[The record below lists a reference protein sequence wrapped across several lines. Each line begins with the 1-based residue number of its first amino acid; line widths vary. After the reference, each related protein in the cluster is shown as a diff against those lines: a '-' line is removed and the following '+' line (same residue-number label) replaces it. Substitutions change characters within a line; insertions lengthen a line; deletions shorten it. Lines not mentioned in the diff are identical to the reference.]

1 MRLNYLANAIGLILK
16 YIGFVILT
24 PIIIA
29 VIYKDYIS
37 ILPFLTAGTF
47 SILAGISLRKVVKN
61 ASLVENL
68 NDIKKSEAL
77 LIVTM
82 SWVLFGVISALP
94 FLFYGLN
101 PIDALFESVSGITT
115 TGATILTSY
124 DYPKT
129 FFFWRSLTQ
138 WLGGLGIIVLFIA
151 ILPQFAV
158 AGRQMFFAEAPGPT
172 EDKITPR
179 IRNTASA
186 LWKIYAGLTIIL
198 VILLHI
204 VGMPTFD
211 AVCNALS
218 TLAAGGFSPNAQ
230 SIAGYNSY
238 LIYWITTIFM
248 FIAGASFILQYRVL
262 TQKKPVLFFQNEE
275 FKTYLGMICF
285 MALLIAIALFFCD
298 GYNIKEALTHAFY
311 QVISI
316 TTSTGSASVDFAK
329 WHFIPQALL
338 FIVMFMG
345 SCASSAG
352 GGIKMMRWIL
362 VYKSM
367 KNSLV
372 KILHPNAILNVK
384 IDNTIIPH
392 EILNQTVVFVFFYFL
407 CFALGAVLITILEQN
422 ITIGITSSI
431 TALGNIGP
439 AFGNVVGPMGSFNS
453 LHFSSKFIMI
463 IAMLVGRLEIIPFL
477 VLFQKDFWSIKFQQD

>member
-1 MRLNYLANAIGLILK
+1 MRLNYLVNAIGLILK

-24 PIIIA
+24 PIVVAI
-29 VIYKDYIS
+29 IYKDYVS
-37 ILPFLTAGTF
+37 ILPFLTAGIA
-47 SILAGISLRKVVKN
+47 SITAGLTLRKVVKN
-61 ASLVENL
+61 AYSVENL

-77 LIVTM
+77 FIVTS
-82 SWVLFGVISALP
+82 SWILFAVISSLP

-101 PIDALFESVSGITT
+101 PIDALFEAVSGITT
-115 TGATILTSY
+115 TGATILTNFN
-124 DYPKT
+124 YPKT

-186 LWKIYAGLTIIL
+186 LWKIYAGLTLIL
-198 VILLHI
+198 VILFHI
-204 VGMPTFD
+204 AGMPIFD
-211 AVCNALS
+211 SVCNSLS
-218 TLAAGGFSPNAQ
+218 TLAAGGFSPNAL
-230 SIAGYNSY
+230 SLAGYNSY
-238 LIYWITTIFM
+238 LIYWITTVFM

-262 TQKKPVLFFQNEE
+262 TQKKPSLLLANEE
-275 FKTYLGMICF
+275 FKTYFGIVCF
-285 MALLIAIALFFCD
+285 MALLIAVALFFCD
-298 GYNIKEALTHAFY
+298 GYNIKDALTHAFY

-338 FIVMFMG
+338 FTVMFMG

-384 IDNTIIPH
+384 VDNAIIPH

-407 CFALGAVLITILEQN
+407 CFALGAILITIIEQN

-431 TALGNIGP
+431 SALGNIGP
-439 AFGNVVGPMGSFNS
+439 AFGNIVGPMGSFSS
-453 LHFSSKFIMI
+453 LHVSSKLIMT
-463 IAMLVGRLEIIPFL
+463 IAMIVGRLEIIPFL
-477 VLFQKDFWSIKFQQD
+477 VMFQKDFWSIKIQQD

>member
-1 MRLNYLANAIGLILK
+1 MRLNYLANAIGMILK
-16 YIGFVILT
+16 YIGFVILI
-24 PIIIA
+24 PIIVAI
-29 VIYKDYIS
+29 IYKDYIS
-37 ILPFLTAGTF
+37 ILPFLTAGIA
-47 SILAGISLRKVVKN
+47 SISLGYALRKFIKN
-61 ASLVENL
+61 AYRIENL
-68 NDIKKSEAL
+68 NDIKKSDAL
-77 LIVTM
+77 FIVAF
-82 SWVLFGVISALP
+82 SWIIFGIVSGLP
-94 FLFYGLN
+94 FIFYGLH
-101 PIDALFESVSGITT
+101 PVDAIFEAVSGITT
-115 TGATILTSY
+115 TGATILTNF

-186 LWKIYAGLTIIL
+186 LWKIYAGLTFL
-198 VILLHI
+198 QVILLHAA
-204 VGMPTFD
+204 GMPVFD
-211 AVCNALS
+211 AVCNSLS
-218 TLAAGGFSPNAQ
+218 TLAAGGFSPNSQ
-230 SIAGYNSY
+230 SLAGYNSY
-238 LIYWITTIFM
+238 PMYWITTIFM
-248 FIAGASFILQYRVL
+248 FLAGASFIFQYKVL
-262 TQKKPVLFFQNEE
+262 TQKKPSLLLKNEE
-275 FKTYLGMICF
+275 FRTYTFMTCL
-285 MALLIAIALFFCD
+285 MALLIAIALFFYD
-298 GYNIKEALTHAFY
+298 GYSIKEALTHAFY

-338 FIVMFMG
+338 FTVMFMG

-352 GGIKMMRWIL
+352 GGIKMTRWIL

-367 KNSLV
+367 KNSLI

-384 IDNTIIPH
+384 VDNAIIPH

-407 CFALGAVLITILEQN
+407 CFAIGAFLITVIEQN
-422 ITIGITSSI
+422 STIGITSSI

-439 AFGNVVGPMGSFNS
+439 GFGNIVGPMGSF
-453 LHFSSKFIMI
+453 SSMHMSTKIIMTI
-463 IAMLVGRLEIIPFL
+463 SMLVGRLEIIPFL
-477 VLFQKDFWSIKFQQD
+477 VMFQKDFWSFKESA